1 MGQPA
6 LEVHS
11 VVTWLLRDGRR
22 ITEPSAFLESLAH
35 RLRRAGIP
43 VTRITTGVPILHP
56 NLWSY
61 SGLWEL
67 SAGVSE
73 RRYRLDA
80 VEAVVS
86 LQNSPIRIVY
96 EGRGPVRCDPRRPR
110 GASFPILADLR
121 QAGITDYLVLGAPFS
136 DGTTKAVSLATNHP
150 DRFGEDHIALFE
162 AMMPALAMNLEVQT
176 LRRTART
183 LLETYIGRQSGERV
197 LDGAITR
204 GMGETIHA
212 VIWLCDLRGF
222 TELSETL
229 ARDALIALLN
239 DYFGAMTGAVEDEGG
254 EVLKFIGDAML
265 AIFPIKAYADA
276 HMACTRALS
285 AAAQARAAMAEINAE
300 RDRAGQPTIAFGIA
314 LHLGDV
320 MYGNIGGESRLD
332 FTVIGPAVNLA
343 ARIEGLCGQLGRTLL
358 LSDDFVRASGSPAD
372 AVGAYML
379 KGIGASQTVYAPR
392 DGRGP
397 GYQTAAG
404 MAPSGDT
411 KNGSR

>member
-1 MGQPA
+1 MELA
-6 LEVHS
+6 SLEARSIVE
-11 VVTWLLRDGRR
+11 WLLGDARR
-22 ITEPSAFLESLAH
+22 ITEPGAFLEALAD

-67 SAGVSE
+67 GSGVSE
-73 RRYRLDA
+73 RRYRLGA
-80 VEAVVS
+80 VEAVTA

-96 EGRGPVRCDPRRPR
+96 EGGGPVRCDPQNPR
-110 GASFPILADLR
+110 GALFPILDDLR

-136 DGTTKAVSLATNHP
+136 DGTIKAVSLATNQP
-150 DRFGEDHIALFE
+150 DRFGEDHIAVVQS
-162 AMMPALAMNLEVQT
+162 MMPALAVNLEVQT

-183 LLETYIGRQSGERV
+183 LLDTYVGRQSGERV

-204 GMGETIHA
+204 GMGETIRA

-229 ARDALIALLN
+229 SRDALMALLN
-239 DYFGAMTGAVEDEGG
+239 DYFGAMTSAVEDEQG

-265 AIFPIKAYADA
+265 AIFPINAGADA
-276 HMACTRALS
+276 QIACARALS
-285 AAAQARAAMAEINAE
+285 AACRARAALANINAE
-300 RDRAGQPTIAFGIA
+300 RAKTAQPTIAFGIA

-332 FTVIGPAVNLA
+332 FTVIGPAVNLV
-343 ARIEGLCGQLGRTLL
+343 ARIGGLCGQLGRALL
-358 LSDDFVRASGSPAD
+358 LSDDFVSASGSTAEP
-372 AVGAYML
+372 VGAYRL
-379 KGIGASQTVYAPR
+379 KGIGTSQTVYAPP
-392 DGRGP
+392 DG
-397 GYQTAAG
+397 
-404 MAPSGDT
+404 
-411 KNGSR
+411 